1 MHKGVVAF
9 IRLML
14 TVLVAFGLPAGI
26 HAQEGGGQPQGQGQG
41 KPDPLP
47 EELSFDGLFT
57 VRFPANWSEL
67 PSVYKNSK
75 TLVSVP
81 RAEHSKLSAAKN
93 AYGIGDRVA
102 RVSITIEQRRSHDEA
117 VQRLREIASGF
128 ATPATFL
135 EIGGWPALE
144 QSRMEQRPL
153 KGASP
158 VFQQPASQVITADDR
173 LTLHKSTVIAA
184 GTLLIRLEAAMPPK
198 GNEQL
203 QRDVEAIGRSVRL
216 AAPAAPAAGPSAAA
230 TAAALTSLR
239 AAEER
244 RATGSVAENVVVI
257 PSPAPGVSA
266 DPTSAGLPGPGFP
279 ARAVTGGSEIEVAAS
294 SNGRFVVVGTN
305 GGWANSQD
313 GGRTWSA
320 TTGVNCPAG
329 FTSCNGDPSVAVGR
343 SGRFYAAIIGWPT
356 GANRQDP
363 AGTASNV
370 VLSST
375 NNGQS
380 FTFVNNSVVCN
391 NSGAGSC
398 FPDQE
403 HITADRVIPGTGGGD
418 QVYSTW
424 RNFDATDQDPA
435 IVCSQDSG
443 ANWTAPLNVG
453 SGIVP
458 RIGIG
463 GDGFVYVVYRDG
475 GNIMLN
481 KYSPCSAG
489 LTQQVGFPVT
499 VSAVSDVTCPVAGLD
514 RCNDGNILSSH
525 MVAVDDANP
534 AHVFVT
540 YATNTA
546 AGVNEDI
553 LVRASIDGGATWA
566 PGRVAQVSTTGN
578 ARRYMPWVC
587 AVGSTAYV
595 TWYDRRFAIP
605 GVTTDFTDFFGGSA
619 SLDMS
624 NTLVAGPE
632 FRISTASDPNCASG
646 WPCAPR
652 ATGDSESCQIQPQLA
667 GVCLDGTGAGSQQRC
682 DFTSGPACPAGESC
696 MLGGGCPKYGDYNGN
711 ACAGGRLF
719 MAWASATAPT
729 GVTPST
735 GIDTFTDS
743 RVVCCVPQIQTAGAL
758 NFGATCSTEPVTRD
772 LEICN
777 QGKTLLQV
785 TGITS
790 SSTRYSVAT
799 PVPGFPMDIVAGN
812 CQTLQVTFNPN
823 APGTVNATLSIA
835 SNDPAFPTATVQL
848 TGSAGAPDISVTG
861 NGSFGNV
868 CSTASEQHTIDVCN
882 TGSCSLS
889 VSSATVVQQASDV
902 ACPHFTIVNNPFA
915 GSVEGGQCVP
925 LTVLYTPQSLGTH
938 SCRLRVASND
948 PDEPAVYIPLT
959 ATTPAPLLTV
969 SPNQAFP
976 ATVIQSVGACQTSL
990 PFPVAN
996 TGTCPVTVQSIT
1008 IGGTNATNYSL
1019 SGAPGVPI
1027 TLNPGEQVGDG
1038 ALMTVFRP
1046 DVVDRDRLGSVAV
1059 TWLSDP
1065 IANTTT
1071 TDTRLL
1077 CGEGTLTGVRVLVR
1091 AGGVAVPVVDRIQI
1105 HRITANRNRPIVDTV
1120 GNFMNVALQTFTPA
1134 VGTACV
1140 PFQYHQEVG
1149 TVTNGTMLA
1158 PGSYTVTA
1166 TVTIGK
1172 KKQTQ
1177 TVAFDAETCTFN
1189 PTVIIDF

>member
-1 MHKGVVAF
+1 MLVVLAA
-9 IRLML
+9 
-14 TVLVAFGLPAGI
+14 VWLPAGI
-26 HAQEGGGQPQGQGQG
+26 YAQVDGGQPPGQGQG
-41 KPDPLP
+41 RPDPLP
-47 EELSFDGLFT
+47 QEISFDGLFT
-57 VRFPANWSEL
+57 VRFPGNWSEL
-67 PSVYKNSK
+67 PSVYRNSK

-81 RAEHSKLSAAKN
+81 RSEHGNLSAAKN
-93 AYGIGDRVA
+93 AYGIGNRVA
-102 RVSITIEQRRSHDEA
+102 RVAITIEQRRSHDEA
-117 VQRLREIASGF
+117 VQRLREIAGSF

-135 EIGGWPALE
+135 DIGGWPALE
-144 QSRMEQRPL
+144 QSRLEQRPL

-158 VFQQPASQVITADDR
+158 VLQQPASQVITADDR

-184 GTLLIRLEAAMPPK
+184 GTLIIRLEAAMPPK

-216 AAPAAPAAGPSAAA
+216 AAPAGAAAAPSAGA
-230 TAAALTSLR
+230 TAAAVSSLR
-239 AAEER
+239 TAEET
-244 RATGSVAENVVVI
+244 RATGSLAENVVVI
-257 PSPAPGVSA
+257 PAPPSGAAADPTAPGV
-266 DPTSAGLPGPGFP
+266 PGPGFP
-279 ARAVTGGSEIEVAAS
+279 ARAVNGGSELEVAAS

-313 GGRTWSA
+313 GGRTWSG

-343 SGRFYAAIIGWPT
+343 SGNFYAAIIGWPT
-356 GANRQDP
+356 GVNRQDP
-363 AGTASNV
+363 AGTSSNV
-370 VLSST
+370 VLRST

-380 FTFVNNSVVCN
+380 FTFVNNSVICN
-391 NSGAGSC
+391 NGGAASC

-403 HITADRVIPGTGGGD
+403 HITADRVIPGAAGGD
-418 QVYSTW
+418 QIYSTW

-435 IVCSQDSG
+435 LVCSQDSG
-443 ANWTAPLNVG
+443 ANWSAPVNVG
-453 SGIVP
+453 SGFIP

-463 GDGFVYVVYRDG
+463 GDGFAYVVYRDG
-475 GNIMLN
+475 NNIMLN

-499 VSAVSDVTCPVAGLD
+499 VTAVSDVTCPVAGLD
-514 RCNDGNILSSH
+514 RCNDGNSLSSH
-525 MVAVDDANP
+525 TVAVDDANP
-534 AHVFVT
+534 AHVFVA
-540 YATNTA
+540 YSTNTA
-546 AGVNEDI
+546 AGVNENV
-553 LVRASIDGGATWA
+553 LVRASIDGGATWDA
-566 PGRVAQVSTTGN
+566 GRVTQVNASGN
-578 ARRYMPWVC
+578 GRRYMPWVC

-605 GVTTDFTDFFGGSA
+605 GVTTDFTDFYGGSA

-624 NTLVAGPE
+624 DTLLAGPD

-646 WPCAPR
+646 WGCAPR

-667 GVCLDGTGAGSQQRC
+667 GVCLNGAGGGSQQRC
-682 DFTSGPACPAGESC
+682 DFTTGPACPAGESC

-719 MAWASATAPT
+719 MAWASATPPT
-729 GVTPST
+729 GVPPGA

-743 RVVCCVPQIQTAGAL
+743 RVVCCVPQIQTAGSL
-758 NFGATCSTEPVTRD
+758 NFGSTCSTEPVTRD

-799 PVPGFPMDIVAGN
+799 PGPGYPMDIVAGN

-823 APGTVNATLSIA
+823 APGTVNGTLSIA
-835 SNDPAFPTATVQL
+835 SNDPAFPTQTVNL
-848 TGSAGAPDISVTG
+848 TGSAGAPEISVTG
-861 NGSFGNV
+861 NGAFGNV
-868 CSTASEQHTIDVCN
+868 CSTTGEQRTIDVCN

-889 VSSATVVQQASDV
+889 VSSATVVQQASDA
-902 ACPHFTIVNNPFA
+902 ACLDFTIVSNPFA
-915 GSVEGGQCVP
+915 GSVQGGQCVP
-925 LTVLYTPQSLGTH
+925 LTVTYTPQSLGTH
-938 SCRLRVASND
+938 SCRLKVSSND
-948 PDEPAVYIPLT
+948 ADEPAVYIPLT

-969 SPNQAFP
+969 TPNQAFP
-976 ATVIQSVGACQTSL
+976 ATVIQSVGACQSAL
-990 PFPVAN
+990 PFPVTN

-1008 IGGTNATNYSL
+1008 IGGTDGANYSL

-1046 DVVDRDRLGSVAV
+1046 DVVDRDRLGSIAV
-1059 TWLSDP
+1059 TWVSDP

-1071 TDTRLL
+1071 TSTRLL
-1077 CGEGTLTGVRVLVR
+1077 CGEGTLTGARVLVR
-1091 AGGVAVPVVDRIQI
+1091 VAGVPVPLVDKIQI
-1105 HRITANRNRPIVDTV
+1105 HRITANRNRQIVDTV

-1140 PFQYHQEVG
+1140 PFQYHQEFG
-1149 TVTNGTMLA
+1149 TVTNGLMLA
-1158 PGSYTVTA
+1158 PGSYTVTV

-1172 KKQTQ
+1172 KKETK